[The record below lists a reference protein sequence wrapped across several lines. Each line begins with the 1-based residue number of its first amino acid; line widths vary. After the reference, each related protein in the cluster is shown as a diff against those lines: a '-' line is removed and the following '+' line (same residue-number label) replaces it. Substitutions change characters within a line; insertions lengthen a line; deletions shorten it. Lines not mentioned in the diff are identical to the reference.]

1 MAPPPAQRL
10 QSSWQAAAFVKPPWG
25 LVLGSSHTQG
35 ALREEWAL
43 EWNAF
48 GVWLGVAV

>member
-1 MAPPPAQRL
+1 VAPR
-10 QSSWQAAAFVKPPWG
+10 AAAIVKRRWG
-25 LVLGSSHTQG
+25 LVLGGSHTQG

-48 GVWLGVAV
+48 GIRLGLVVKCRQAFSEIE